1 MADKNKI
8 QKCEMSLNDEIE
20 HLKIQIQTSNE
31 KHQRSVSDL
40 HKEITELNDRIKEL
54 KRKHSEKEKKYEE
67 QIRDLESMLLSEQ
80 NENETLKAR
89 IHALKF
95 HT

>member
-20 HLKIQIQTSNE
+20 HLKKQIQTLNE

-40 HKEITELNDRIKEL
+40 HKEITELNDKIK
-54 KRKHSEKEKKYEE
+54 
-67 QIRDLESMLLSEQ
+67 DLESMLLSEQ
-80 NENETLKAR
+80 NENEILTER

-95 HT
+95 HSS